1 MLLFLIGIITIIIRN
16 NKMMRAASKQREE
29 LRTIRRSQ
37 SVLAHENRAKNQL
50 LMQEL
55 RWTDQ
60 NIQACL
66 DDHQELAVQL
76 PQYVLRLAQVQAS
89 VKNYVRTL
97 EIISE

>member
-1 MLLFLIGIITIIIRN
+1 MLLFLIGIIIIVVRN

-37 SVLAHENRAKNQL
+37 SALALENRTKNQL

-60 NIQACL
+60 SIQTCL
-66 DDHQELAVQL
+66 DDHQELAIQL

-97 EIISE
+97 EILTE